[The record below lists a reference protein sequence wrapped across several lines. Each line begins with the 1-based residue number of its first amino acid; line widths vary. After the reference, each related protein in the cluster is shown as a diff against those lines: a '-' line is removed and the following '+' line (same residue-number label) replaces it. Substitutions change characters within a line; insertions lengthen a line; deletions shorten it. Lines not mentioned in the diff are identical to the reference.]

1 MRAEPQD
8 SSHAAVA
15 TDIFVSANGLR
26 FIYKFLKK
34 KTARHSPLMYR
45 AVTST
50 VERKLRFHCTNFR
63 WYSAEEKYTRRDYM
77 MKTKFKTCQQ

>member
-34 KTARHSPLMYR
+34 KKRLDIVPWCIGQLQAP
-45 AVTST
+45 
-50 VERKLRFHCTNFR
+50 
-63 WYSAEEKYTRRDYM
+63 
-77 MKTKFKTCQQ
+77 